1 MNVFTGVWPA
11 LVTPSNPDNSINLNG
26 LNALI
31 DYLIDKGVNGFYVG
45 GTTGEGIFM
54 SFADRERLVEAAL
67 RHINGRVPTIVH
79 VGAIATGD
87 AESLAR
93 HARDHGAVAISS
105 IIPPLYEGSK
115 SISRYYTALAAA
127 TPDIPLLTYLLNPRL
142 DAVAMMRSLLDI
154 PNLGGAKYTG
164 PNMYELRNIVELG
177 GGKWTLFSGMD
188 EQAIY
193 GLMMGA
199 TGNIGSTINAFP
211 GVFLAIYQAVQE
223 GRTADAQDLQVRLN
237 RVIRAMIEVGFSG
250 ALRMVLSDMLRIDT
264 GNPRLPALP
273 LSPEARTALREKLA
287 QTDFD
292 QLIAL

>member
-1 MNVFTGVWPA
+1 MNVFSGVWPA

-26 LNALI
+26 LYTLI
-31 DYLIDKGVNGFYVG
+31 DYLIDKDVNGFYVG

-54 SFADRERLVEAAL
+54 SFADRQRLVEAAL
-67 RHINGRVPTIVH
+67 RHINGRVPSIVH
-79 VGAIATGD
+79 VGAVATGD
-87 AESLAR
+87 AEALAR

-105 IIPPLYEGSK
+105 IIPPLYESGE
-115 SISRYYTALAAA
+115 SIRRYYTALAAA

-142 DAVAMMRSLLDI
+142 DSVALMRSLLDI

-177 GGKWTLFSGMD
+177 GGQWTLFSGMD

-211 GVFLAIYQAVQE
+211 GAFLAIYDAVRE
-223 GRTADAQDLQVRLN
+223 GRTTDAQELQVRLN
-237 RVIRAMIEVGFSG
+237 RVIKAMIEAGFSG
-250 ALRMVLSDMLRIDT
+250 ALRMILSDMLKVET
-264 GNPRLPALP
+264 GSPRLPALP
-273 LSPEARTALREKLA
+273 LDTEGQTALRRKLA
-287 QTDFD
+287 ETDFD